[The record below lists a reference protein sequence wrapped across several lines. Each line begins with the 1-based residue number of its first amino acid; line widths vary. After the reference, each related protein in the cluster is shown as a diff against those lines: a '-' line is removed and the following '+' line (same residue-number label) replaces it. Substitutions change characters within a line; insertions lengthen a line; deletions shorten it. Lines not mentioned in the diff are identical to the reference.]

1 MAASAN
7 LRTPPRRL
15 LLGLLDPHAND
26 LAVEPSPVFGVVEQA
41 VSLRERICACLGS
54 AGQHWPALDGG
65 PSSSAA
71 AADID
76 LATRFGKHN
85 KYSFR
90 RAPEPGFTASSAN
103 PTRFRMA
110 LVMSML
116 RTWAD
121 FAIISIDVNEA

>member
-1 MAASAN
+1 LSYPHSQDGRLRKFAA
-7 LRTPPRRL
+7 PPRRL

-76 LATRFGKHN
+76 SSDSLLSERML
-85 KYSFR
+85 KYETGCFR
-90 RAPEPGFTASSAN
+90 RVHGSRCSWFCS
-103 PTRFRMA
+103 
-110 LVMSML
+110 
-116 RTWAD
+116 
-121 FAIISIDVNEA
+121 